1 VSSNQF
7 LIILTQVK
15 TLRISHCEST
25 FTTLTGGPSGLV
37 RYNNVFHNS
46 NSHRAHTTGP
56 LLPFHSHS
64 SRLLLAEAESP
75 PFFFHLDV
83 TNLVVYVHQLSV
95 YLYILSMYS
104 FDV

>member
-1 VSSNQF
+1 M
-7 LIILTQVK
+7 K

-37 RYNNVFHNS
+37 LDDDVFHNS
-46 NSHRAHTTGP
+46 DSLCCHTTGP

-64 SRLLLAEAESP
+64 ALLLLAEAESP
-75 PFFFHLDV
+75 HFFFHLDV
-83 TNLVVYVHQLSV
+83 TSLVVYVHQLSV